1 METIWDAAEAT
12 STTATATAAVV
23 RSSFVHS
30 LGSVTKAAYDEYES
44 KREEKGGKATT

>member
-1 METIWDAAEAT
+1 METIWDAAKAE
-12 STTATATAAVV
+12 STTATAAVV